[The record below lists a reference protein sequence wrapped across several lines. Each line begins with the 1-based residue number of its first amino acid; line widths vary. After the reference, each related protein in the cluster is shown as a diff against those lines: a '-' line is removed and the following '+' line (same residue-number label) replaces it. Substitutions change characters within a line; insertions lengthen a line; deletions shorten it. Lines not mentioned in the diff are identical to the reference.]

1 MRQITLSGAGFDKY
15 RKETRK
21 ERFLDNM
28 EKIIP
33 WKEPADAL
41 GPCYPNPKG
50 AGRRRIGVERM
61 LRIHF
66 LQHGWFSLPDPAV
79 GEDLHESPAM
89 RRFVNIDPCGKHAP
103 GETDICRF
111 RHHMYPDPLRGE
123 ASWFPAYRVFRG
135 RVPCDDCV
143 SSQRSGSPCAT

>member
-79 GEDLHESPAM
+79 GRLPFEVFPDFLDLLVGGFQHERLP
-89 RRFVNIDPCGKHAP
+89 R
-103 GETDICRF
+103 
-111 RHHMYPDPLRGE
+111 
-123 ASWFPAYRVFRG
+123 
-135 RVPCDDCV
+135 
-143 SSQRSGSPCAT
+143 

>member
-50 AGRRRIGVERM
+50 AGRR
-61 LRIHF
+61 
-66 LQHGWFSLPDPAV
+66 
-79 GEDLHESPAM
+79 
-89 RRFVNIDPCGKHAP
+89 
-103 GETDICRF
+103 
-111 RHHMYPDPLRGE
+111 
-123 ASWFPAYRVFRG
+123 
-135 RVPCDDCV
+135 
-143 SSQRSGSPCAT
+143 